1 MWSIGCG
8 QNKFRNHPPPVKE
21 LQVASASSLRPARKT
36 SFSSSEVHSSDVP
49 KRQTEVSETHS
60 AVGQGGNGNK
70 RTVRPEYVDLIRLTS
85 KMKKEAERRVPSKD
99 VNLSQEDSS
108 SVLRTSERMVG
119 GRRLQSDKDRLRN
132 AMRLFPRKKKVPAQA
147 S

>member
-119 GRRLQSDKDRLRN
+119 GCPRERRRTAGASR
-132 AMRLFPRKKKVPAQA
+132 ASPR
-147 S
+147 SIL